1 MNKGASNV
9 PDGFH
14 ILWSSG
20 PFVATER
27 ARIATVEIVRISTQE
42 V

>member
-20 PFVATER
+20 PFVATAR
-27 ARIATVEIVRISTQE
+27 ARIATAEE
-42 V
+42 VTLELQ

>member
-1 MNKGASNV
+1 MDKGASNV

-27 ARIATVEIVRISTQE
+27 ARIATVEIITLELQ
-42 V
+42 